1 MPSPTLMLVMDRIE
15 SVETDIEA
23 IDLHIETI
31 RETRAN
37 GNLSS
42 DVALLRALQDQ
53 YQTLLVGLKTAADTL
68 KG

>member
-1 MPSPTLMLVMDRIE
+1 MPSPTLMFVMEGIE

-31 RETRAN
+31 RETRTD
-37 GNLSS
+37 GNLSR
-42 DVALLRALQDQ
+42 DAALLRVLQDQ
-53 YQTLLVGLKTAADTL
+53 YRTLVVGLKTAADTL

>member
-15 SVETDIEA
+15 SVENDIEA
-23 IDLHIETI
+23 IELHTETI

-37 GNLSS
+37 GNLSR
-42 DVALLRALQDQ
+42 DVALLRVLQDQ
-53 YQTLLVGLKTAADTL
+53 YRTLLVGLKTAADTL